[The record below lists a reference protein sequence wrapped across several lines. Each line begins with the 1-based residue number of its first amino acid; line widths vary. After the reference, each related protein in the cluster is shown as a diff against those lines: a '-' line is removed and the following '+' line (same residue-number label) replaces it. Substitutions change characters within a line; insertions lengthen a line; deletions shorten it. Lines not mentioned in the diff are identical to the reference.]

1 MKQDGFQYYCFGIEG
16 VTFCQM
22 LGLFIDSP
30 SVIICVFIDA
40 KSSSLVDKFE
50 LKLRPVGTD
59 RPVAKV
65 LINCIK

>member
-1 MKQDGFQYYCFGIEG
+1 
-16 VTFCQM
+16 M